1 LVSGAQENYR
11 KPCQYVFPV
20 KLTCR
25 GRSQWF
31 PLRAR
36 PAILARLYFLLP
48 GCVSLG
54 LSIRSRCER
63 TFQR

>member
-11 KPCQYVFPV
+11 KPSPYAFPV
-20 KLTCR
+20 KLTCH

-36 PAILARLYFLLP
+36 PAILARLYFLLL
-48 GCVSLG
+48 GYVNLG